1 MHIIQHDGDGTP
13 SDSRRLNTI
22 PQHTETVFYWWSLC
36 FIDDNY
42 VLLMVIMFYW
52 WSLCFI
58 IIVLLTI
65 IVFYYHY
72 VLLIIIVFYW
82 WSLCFIIIMFYWW
95 SLCFIIIML
104 YYRVLL
110 MIIMFYHHYVLLII
124 IVFYWSSLC
133 FYWLSLCFIYDHY
146 VLLIIIMF
154 YSFIPLELILLPVPC
169 MWMIW
174 RWPTS
179 QAKTGSSAHSNTV
192 VLLVVQSA
200 SLVHTAIR
208 LWYWWYSLFL

>member
-1 MHIIQHDGDGTP
+1 MDGTP

-82 WSLCFIIIMFYWW
+82 
-95 SLCFIIIML
+95 
-104 YYRVLL
+104 
-110 MIIMFYHHYVLLII
+110 
-124 IVFYWSSLC
+124 SSSC

-200 SLVHTAIR
+200 SLVHTAIQ